1 MRIENVF
8 VWGVDMNKH
17 RIMHIDAIAVD
28 EWWDQVYSLCPLG
41 ATLIDVNIR
50 THRYIRGEISVR
62 TYATQDRVNQQ
73 RIDATWNEMLRIHAL
88 NGNIGVVMILM
99 ESGNTIMTGWDY
111 NSDSPQPSRHAAENW
126 TQFLPRRD

>member
-8 VWGVDMNKH
+8 VWGMDMNKR

-41 ATLIDVNIR
+41 ATLIDVSIR
-50 THRYIRGEISVR
+50 THRYNIRGEISVRKIRREVSVR

-73 RIDATWNEMLRIHAL
+73 RIDAIWNGMLQIPWL
-88 NGNIGVVMILM
+88 
-99 ESGNTIMTGWDY
+99 
-111 NSDSPQPSRHAAENW
+111 
-126 TQFLPRRD
+126 